1 MKQLGYGTKAIRQ
14 VIGPL
19 TMKSMKKDS
28 DAAFRHV
35 SAEESQLMKTLHD
48 DGLGVKAIASTVHRS
63 SDTVSKHLFK
73 KNKRQKPQH
82 VGRPVV
88 ITEAKFKQIQKA
100 HKKLCGSRGV
110 RKSPS
115 RR

>member
-1 MKQLGYGTKAIRQ
+1 MKQLGYGTKPIQQ

-19 TMKSMKKDS
+19 TMKSMKKGS

-63 SDTVSKHLFK
+63 FDTVSNHLFK

-88 ITEAKFKQIQKA
+88 ITEAKIKQIQTA
-100 HKKLCGSRGV
+100 HKNVAAGV
-110 RKSPS
+110 AG
-115 RR
+115 

>member
-14 VIGPL
+14 VIGHL
-19 TMKSMKKDS
+19 KSMKKDS

-88 ITEAKFKQIQKA
+88 ITEAKFKQIQKERPQKVA
-100 HKKLCGSRGV
+100 AGV
-110 RKSPS
+110 AG
-115 RR
+115 